1 MSRHLEGAPIPDE
14 HRAEAL
20 AALGVDRPEAQGGT
34 R

>member
-20 AALGVDRPEAQGGT
+20 AALEWPCGT
-34 R
+34 AGAG

>member
-20 AALGVDRPEAQGGT
+20 AALGVTTQDGGA
-34 R
+34 